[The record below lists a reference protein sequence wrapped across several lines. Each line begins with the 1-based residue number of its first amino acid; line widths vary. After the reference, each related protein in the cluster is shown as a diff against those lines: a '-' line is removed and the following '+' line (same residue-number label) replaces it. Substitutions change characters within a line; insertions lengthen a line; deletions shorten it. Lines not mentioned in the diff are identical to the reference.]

1 MAYLS
6 LGAFNRYVTVNVS
19 TGRLD
24 EDGMEDEDEVYDL
37 LTDVELT
44 DEERDRPTMGF
55 CKHL

>member
-24 EDGMEDEDEVYDL
+24 EDDMEDDEGHDL
-37 LTDVELT
+37 LTDLELT
-44 DEERDRPTMGF
+44 DEDRDRPIMGF
-55 CKHL
+55 GKSL

>member
-24 EDGMEDEDEVYDL
+24 EDDMEDDEGYDL
-37 LTDVELT
+37 LTDLELT
-44 DEERDRPTMGF
+44 DDDHGSPSMGF
-55 CKHL
+55 GKSL

>member
-24 EDGMEDEDEVYDL
+24 EDDMEDEEGYDL
-37 LTDVELT
+37 LTDSELASE
-44 DEERDRPTMGF
+44 DRDRPSMGF
-55 CKHL
+55 GKSL

>member
-24 EDGMEDEDEVYDL
+24 EDDREDDEGYDL
-37 LTDVELT
+37 LTDLELT
-44 DEERDRPTMGF
+44 TEDCNGPSMGF
-55 CKHL
+55 GKSL

>member
-24 EDGMEDEDEVYDL
+24 EDDMEDEEGYDL
-37 LTDVELT
+37 LTDLELS
-44 DEERDRPTMGF
+44 DEDRNGPSMGF
-55 CKHL
+55 GKCL

>member
-24 EDGMEDEDEVYDL
+24 EDAMEDEEGYDL
-37 LTDVELT
+37 LTDLELSSE
-44 DEERDRPTMGF
+44 DRDRPSMGF
-55 CKHL
+55 GKSL

>member
-24 EDGMEDEDEVYDL
+24 EDDMEDEEVYDM

-44 DEERDRPTMGF
+44 DEDGSRPTMGF
-55 CKHL
+55 CKRL